1 MICKLGEQQL
11 RNIHSHLKNKG
22 VKPDPEKSISI
33 SNRDIQSCVENY
45 ENVKSSEEDY
55 ISSEFASNAGGMTTY
70 HYVKVDNVLYILV
83 AWMGDADQMYTI
95 SDNWVNHHKVIFE
108 NMKQMYSNAN

>member
-11 RNIHSHLKNKG
+11 RNIHSHLKNKD

-33 SNRDIQSCVENY
+33 SNRDIQSCVNNY
-45 ENVKSSEEDY
+45 EDVKSSEEDY

-70 HYVKVDNVLYILV
+70 HYLKLDNVLYILV
-83 AWMGDADQMYTI
+83 AWMGDVDQIYSV
-95 SDNWVNHHKVIFE
+95 SDKWVKHHKVIFDKYE
-108 NMKQMYSNAN
+108 TNV

>member
-1 MICKLGEQQL
+1 MICKLEEHHL

-45 ENVKSSEEDY
+45 EIVKSSEEDY

-83 AWMGDADQMYTI
+83 AWLGDADQMYTV
-95 SDNWVNHHKVIFE
+95 SDKWVNKHKILFE
-108 NMKQMYSNAN
+108 NV

>member
-1 MICKLGEQQL
+1 MICQLGEQQL
-11 RNIHSHLKNKG
+11 RNIHSHLNNKG

-45 ENVKSSEEDY
+45 ENVKSLEEDC
-55 ISSEFASNAGGMTTY
+55 ISCEFASNAGGMTTY

-83 AWMGDADQMYTI
+83 AWMGDADEMYTV
-95 SDNWVNHHKVIFE
+95 SDNWVNRHKNIFD
-108 NMKQMYSNAN
+108 NMKQIYSVG